1 MLHEKEMKR
10 SDDVFTHKP
19 KFIQRNHDK
28 MILLGYDTMLALLE
42 IYTLTIKKYIEK
54 DGSITLSLNEIDLI
68 ENAKTEEEAKIK
80 LGKAILEYASDY
92 YNEYELYSKSPNR
105 KNHLPYIIKAL
116 IVDDP
121 ERIGNLLVCLDCENV

>member
-1 MLHEKEMKR
+1 MFYKKEMKTSDGIVR
-10 SDDVFTHKP
+10 SKL

-42 IYTLTIKKYIEK
+42 RYTLTIKKYIEE

-68 ENAKTEEEAKIK
+68 ENAKNEEDAKRK

-92 YNEYELYSKSPNR
+92 YNDYELYSKSPNR
-105 KNHLPYIIKAL
+105 KNQLPYIIKAL
-116 IVDDP
+116 IIDDP